1 MKPTYRIIVV
11 IAVIAVLTFV
21 YSCSK
26 PAYIAKTENLST
38 TGYSNYKT
46 YAFLPT
52 TDTAYTK
59 MFDKK
64 RLEALM
70 SEAAIKELSKKG
82 LRLDTSKPDC
92 FFTYKLIVNR
102 KYEVNQDKEVVYN
115 PEVFTPAFDND
126 AKIYTFSS
134 NNRPVTYAGK
144 LNVDTLREG
153 SFVIDM
159 IDTKQGDVIWRSTM
173 QATTPETYQQPSRE
187 GVNAI
192 IHEMFKKFP
201 KK

>member
-1 MKPTYRIIVV
+1 MPT
-11 IAVIAVLTFV
+11 A
-21 YSCSK
+21 
-26 PAYIAKTENLST
+26 
-38 TGYSNYKT
+38 
-46 YAFLPT
+46 
-52 TDTAYTK
+52 DTSYTK
-59 MFDKK
+59 MVDKK

-82 LRLDTSKPDC
+82 MKLDTAKPDC

-102 KYEVNQDKEVVYN
+102 KYEASQGQEVVYN
-115 PEVFTPAFDND
+115 PEVYTPAFNND

-144 LNVDTLREG
+144 LNIDTLREG
-153 SFVIDM
+153 SLVIDM
-159 IDTKQGDVIWRSTM
+159 IDSKQGDVIWRSTI
-173 QATTPETYQQPSRE
+173 QGTTPETYEQPSRE
-187 GVNAI
+187 RVNAI